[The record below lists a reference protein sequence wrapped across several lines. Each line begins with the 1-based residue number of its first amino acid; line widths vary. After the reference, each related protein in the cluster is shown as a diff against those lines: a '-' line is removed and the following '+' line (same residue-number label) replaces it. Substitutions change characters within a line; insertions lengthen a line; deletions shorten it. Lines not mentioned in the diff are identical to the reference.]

1 MDASRQRAAFRVA
14 VHRSLNLYIARVEGL
29 PGCVGRGAS
38 PSEAVES
45 ARCAIRNYLAV
56 APLLAAEAVLV
67 ELVIT
72 A

>member
-1 MDASRQRAAFRVA
+1 MESNSRTAAFRVA

-29 PGCVGRGAS
+29 PGCVGRGAT

-45 ARCAIRNYLAV
+45 ARIAIRSYLAV